1 MKKVVLSILCLVLA
15 SSLYA
20 QTKTEQSKLAAD
32 MRTMLAA
39 VTDIQR
45 AGFYNNKTGVK
56 EAATKL
62 IKSLDSLLTT
72 DPTSYLP
79 NDKADA
85 GKFAKKREQMI
96 KLYTE
101 DLIVSIESENI
112 EDAMDNYSRILNEC
126 TSCHSRIRTKAW
138 K

>member
-1 MKKVVLSILCLVLA
+1 MKKVILSILCLVFA

-20 QTKTEQSKLAAD
+20 QTKTEQSKLASD

-45 AGFYNNKTGVK
+45 AGFYNNKIGVK

-96 KLYTE
+96 KLYAE